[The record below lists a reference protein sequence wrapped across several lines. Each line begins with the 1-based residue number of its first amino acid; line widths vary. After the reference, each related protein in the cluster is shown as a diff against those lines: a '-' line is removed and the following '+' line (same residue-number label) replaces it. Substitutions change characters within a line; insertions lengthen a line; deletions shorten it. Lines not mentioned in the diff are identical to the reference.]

1 MAACSSTTRG
11 SLELI
16 ELLREIERA
25 VGRQRTDPARCELD
39 LDLLLYGGRVDATQR
54 LPRPGAFALP
64 FVSGPLAELAPELV
78 HPVTGERVAAA
89 WRNAAHGG
97 LVRLGRLEA
106 LG

>member
-25 VGRQRTDPARCELD
+25 AGRQRTDPARCELD
-39 LDLLLYGGRVDATQR
+39 LDLLLYGGRVDPTQR

-64 FVSGPLAELAPELV
+64 FVSGPLAELTPELV

-89 WRNAAHGG
+89 WRNTAHGG